1 MVETRE
7 VKKRLER
14 SCSSFPDFVESDGE
28 SDKKDSLCEEPQFES
43 GGDEGA
49 SVERDMWADYPAQKL
64 DNEFK
69 SDAQTPAHA
78 AEELLLIRLL
88 IWVVALMGKV
98 GDLVVS
104 IYARWAKSKYHQES
118 GRLCGEYR
126 KRLAKRRQQADALM
140 LQSKMEIPMV
150 EALMACPLLKF
161 IHFAA
166 NDCGYIG
173 TRYKLIANWV
183 HPLFLKAKSEAS
195 KEDNLSWK
203 QAMNG
208 PFKEE
213 YWRAAVKEFETLK
226 AMDAW
231 EVVDRRE
238 AENVI

>member
-1 MVETRE
+1 MENPTKKIRFVKSHNLNLEEMKVHRSRETCGLII
-7 VKKRLER
+7 RLKNWIT
-14 SCSSFPDFVESDGE
+14 SS
-28 SDKKDSLCEEPQFES
+28 SLRLRPLH
-43 GGDEGA
+43 
-49 SVERDMWADYPAQKL
+49 KL
-64 DNEFK
+64 QRK
-69 SDAQTPAHA
+69 
-78 AEELLLIRLL
+78 LLLIWLL